1 MSGTGRTRRLKN
13 WERKRRGDAPRAP
26 RRRSHRRGRMS
37 LSQSPAAPR
46 AREGMNVLGSRNTL
60 CTVDILITP
69 NVLIGDCQM
78 TALCASN
85 EQRQVISP
93 RSPRARCCV
102 MGGEARLGVYLSP
115 STNYE
120 RRILEDAFDG
130 YVPRPS
136 PRATSRSIPE
146 TNVSCKRKKT
156 LTLPTSASTPHTLPH
171 VSGSKGG
178 TGTWMTRAT
187 LVCSGRRAGISAG
200 TACWME
206 PPRRTGSCWS
216 RR

>member
-60 CTVDILITP
+60 HILITP

-136 PRATSRSIPE
+136 PRATSNDRSIDPR
-146 TNVSCKRKKT
+146 NARKR
-156 LTLPTSASTPHTLPH
+156 
-171 VSGSKGG
+171 
-178 TGTWMTRAT
+178 R
-187 LVCSGRRAGISAG
+187 
-200 TACWME
+200 
-206 PPRRTGSCWS
+206 
-216 RR
+216 

>member
-60 CTVDILITP
+60 HILITP

-93 RSPRARCCV
+93 RSPRVRCCV